1 MDIVYIVKPGRVNDE
16 LTFSLRS
23 LKNIPHGKVFIVGG
37 CPANINK
44 KNVCHIPTE
53 QTATKWQNSTRN
65 LLVAC
70 KDRQIS
76 KDFILFNDDFFILRP
91 IQEQD
96 LLLDRGPLIEVYN
109 EYVGKYTDNE
119 YIRGMRQT
127 AELLKNLGIDN
138 PISFELHIPMIL
150 NKNKVLKMFDL
161 PGVKDIKVLH
171 KRTLYGNL
179 YLSGTQTVQ
188 DVKCYNHFNAHKP
201 RTFLSSIDTFFEPL
215 RYWLIGQFPNKCP
228 YEI

>member
-44 KNVCHIPTE
+44 KTVYHIPTE
-53 QTATKWQNSTRN
+53 QTATKWQNSTQN
-65 LLVAC
+65 LLTAC
-70 KDRQIS
+70 KDSRIS

-96 LLLDRGPLIEVYN
+96 LLLDRGPLIDVYN
-109 EYVGKYTDNE
+109 EYVEKYTDNE

-127 AELLKNLGIDN
+127 AEFLKNLGIDN
-138 PISFELHIPMIL
+138 PLSFELHIPMIL
-150 NKNKVLKMFDL
+150 DKNKVLKMFDL

-179 YLSGTQTVQ
+179 YLSGTQMVQ

-201 RTFLSSIDTFFEPL
+201 HTFLSSIDTFFEPL